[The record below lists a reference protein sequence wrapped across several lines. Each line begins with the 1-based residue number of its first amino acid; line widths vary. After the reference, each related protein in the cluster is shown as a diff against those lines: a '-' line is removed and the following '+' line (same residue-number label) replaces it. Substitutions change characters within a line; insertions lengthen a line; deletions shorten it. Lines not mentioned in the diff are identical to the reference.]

1 MDYFPEPLA
10 FENQTA
16 VVLALEN
23 KTVFRRVV
31 NAFLEDCADE
41 VLTFSQEWKPFA
53 FSKQGLYIANL
64 LQPDADTK
72 KLMNHVASAMEQ
84 TLNTD
89 LAEPLALVRQDLLQ
103 LGDALTARFD
113 YDVAYQ
119 DDLEAAA
126 VVKLLQFRLRREEST
141 AAERL
146 ARFLILTSRYLKV
159 RIFAISNLYLYFES
173 EDDLIILPA
182 DLPHEFHQG
191 NVSLKTGVV
200 AHCIPTFST
209 IILA

>member
-1 MDYFPEPLA
+1 MRIALDYFPEPLA

-16 VVLALEN
+16 IVLTLEN

-64 LQPDADTK
+64 LQPDADAK

-84 TLNTD
+84 TLNTE
-89 LAEPLALVRQDLLQ
+89 LAEPLAHVRQDLLQ

-146 ARFLILTSRYLKV
+146 ARFLILTSRYLRV
-159 RIFAISNLYLYFES
+159 RIFAISNS
-173 EDDLIILPA
+173 D
-182 DLPHEFHQG
+182 
-191 NVSLKTGVV
+191 
-200 AHCIPTFST
+200 
-209 IILA
+209 

>member
-173 EDDLIILPA
+173 EEVSRLRVRCARKAAQHLLP
-182 DLPHEFHQG
+182 
-191 NVSLKTGVV
+191 
-200 AHCIPTFST
+200 
-209 IILA
+209 